1 MIAAC
6 IYSGSDT
13 KVVLNSV
20 KFEPKKSK
28 LMQEVN
34 KLVIEI
40 FIWQLIIAMVCSLF
54 NTILENSYPEFTKH
68 IPKANFWIMMMTW
81 WLLMTYFIPI
91 SLMVTMEMVKLFQ
104 GAVLGRD
111 QRGWSDLYQCFTS
124 ANNTSVNENL
134 GQIKFV
140 FTDKTGTLTKN
151 NMLFRNIICGGELY
165 GA

>member
-1 MIAAC
+1 
-6 IYSGSDT
+6 
-13 KVVLNSV
+13 
-20 KFEPKKSK
+20 
-28 LMQEVN
+28 
-34 KLVIEI
+34 
-40 FIWQLIIAMVCSLF
+40 
-54 NTILENSYPEFTKH
+54 
-68 IPKANFWIMMMTW
+68 
-81 WLLMTYFIPI
+81 MTYFIPI

-165 GA
+165 GAQEEDQEAEPALLAPLEQ